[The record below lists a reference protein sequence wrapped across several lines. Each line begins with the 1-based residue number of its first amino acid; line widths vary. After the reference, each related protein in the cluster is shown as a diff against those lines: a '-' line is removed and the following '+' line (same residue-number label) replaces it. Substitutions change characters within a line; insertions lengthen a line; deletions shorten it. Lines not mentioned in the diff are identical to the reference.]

1 MERKSTKESYYRDSF
16 YQNKNDQEKLW
27 KVINEL
33 ASIKKKKKVIPLEVI
48 SSNEIVHNPQSIC
61 EIMNIFFVNVCKNL
75 ADKIQPITNRP
86 SSFPEIYPVLNTVFF
101 LFHVD
106 EIATIIRSLKT
117 KKSNRE
123 NDIETKFVKYS
134 NAIISPRA
142 ANSIDFYSSLSSS
155 SSSAYVS
162 KFEFKFEFCKFAYE
176 FGKITEFFRVQVR
189 VYSPDTCAVFLG
201 RHDIN
206 KTMKDMH
213 LRRCYK
219 KRNLNLHGLIN
230 NKYFSDKFFIL
241 KFVFSDVE
249 QFYSSSSS
257 SSEKLFF

>member
-48 SSNEIVHNPQSIC
+48 SGNEIVHNPQSFC

-86 SSFPEIYPVLNTVFF
+86 SSFPEIDPVSNTVFF
-101 LFHVD
+101 LFPVD

-142 ANSIDFYSSLSSS
+142 ANSIDFYSS

-162 KFEFKFEFCKFAYE
+162 KSEFKFEFCKFGYE
-176 FGKITEFFRVQVR
+176 FSKITEFFRVQVR

-206 KTMKDMH
+206 KTVKDMH
-213 LRRCYK
+213 LCSCYK

-241 KFVFSDVE
+241 KLVFSDLE

-257 SSEKLFF
+257 SSKKLFF